1 MKKKLERLCTVA
13 VARLVR
19 RYSYL
24 ERLGIASA
32 ILVDFNEGLSPVI
45 RASGDAALGELPDAH
60 KDILAAF
67 GAYEFLP
74 HCIEGS
80 SFSCGGPDYI
90 SSWIGNIIHGIYVSL
105 TNVPALAQSG
115 EEKTSTKESNS

>member
-32 ILVDFNEGLSPVI
+32 ILVDFNEGLSPAI

-105 TNVPALAQSG
+105 TNVKSGPADDNEGRL
-115 EEKTSTKESNS
+115 K

>member
-45 RASGDAALGELPDAH
+45 RASGDAAL
-60 KDILAAF
+60 
-67 GAYEFLP
+67 AYQCDNL
-74 HCIEGS
+74 GS
-80 SFSCGGPDYI
+80 SSGCFARRLRSAIRAGLSCVIVGGQI
-90 SSWIGNIIHGIYVSL
+90 SLSN
-105 TNVPALAQSG
+105 AQAMASAD
-115 EEKTSTKESNS
+115 EKTPPKETTL